1 VHDPGLE
8 VDFTRPSGARIYD
21 YLQGGK
27 DNFAPDREAADRIEA
42 MFPGMSKLVQQ
53 HREFARRAAKWLH
66 GEGVHQFVDV
76 GCGLPLPPTVSQAVP
91 CARVACVASDAVVL
105 AHLRALAAG
114 PRVAVVAG
122 DEADPGSVLAAP
134 ELAEVID
141 LDEPCGVL
149 LAGILSGMDAD
160 AARNAVA
167 GYSAALP
174 PGSAIA
180 ISCVSYADQRAGDQA
195 AEAYRALTGGT
206 YCSHSRET
214 IRSFF
219 EAAGLHLAQCGIS
232 DVRAWWEPV
241 SLAERP
247 VAVLG
252 AVGIVPLPSRRSN
265 TARRSG
271 RVPAPRS

>member
-1 VHDPGLE
+1 MHDPGLE

-42 MFPGMSKLVQQ
+42 MFPGMSKLVRQ
-53 HREFARRAAKWLH
+53 HREFARRAARWLH

-114 PRVAVVAG
+114 PGVAVVAA
-122 DEADPGSVLAAP
+122 DEADPRLVLAAP
-134 ELAEVID
+134 ELAEVIN

-167 GYSAALP
+167 GYAEALV
-174 PGSAIA
+174 PGSAVA
-180 ISCVSYADQRAGDQA
+180 VSCVSYRDQEAGDQA
-195 AEAYRALTGGT
+195 AEAYRAMTGGT

-214 IRSFF
+214 ITGFF
-219 EAAGLHLAQCGIS
+219 KTAGLHLAQCGVS
-232 DVRAWWEPV
+232 DVRSWWEPV
-241 SLAERP
+241 SMSERA
-247 VAVLG
+247 VSVLG
-252 AVGIVPLPSRRSN
+252 GVGIVPLPSRRSK
-265 TARRSG
+265 RPDRK
-271 RVPAPRS
+271 PAS

>member
-1 VHDPGLE
+1 MQDPEAE

-27 DNFAPDREAADRIEA
+27 DNFTPDREAGDRIEA

-66 GEGVHQFVDV
+66 DENVNQFLDV
-76 GCGLPLPPTVSQAVP
+76 GCGLPNRPMVAETVP
-91 CARVACVASDAVVL
+91 CARVGYVASDPVVL

-114 PRVAVVAG
+114 PGIAVVAG
-122 DEADPGSVLAAP
+122 DEADAASVMAAP

-141 LDEPCGVL
+141 FGEPCAILLCGVL
-149 LAGILSGMDAD
+149 SGMSAG
-160 AARNAVA
+160 AAQRAVRGYAA
-167 GYSAALP
+167 GLA
-174 PGSAIA
+174 PGSAVA
-180 ISCVSYADQRAGDQA
+180 ISCVSFADQA
-195 AEAYRALTGGT
+195 AGNEAAAAYKALAGGT
-206 YCSHSRET
+206 FYSHSRAA

-219 EAAGLHLAQCGIS
+219 AAGDLRLAHCGVS

-247 VAVLG
+247 VSVLG
-252 AVGIVPLPSRRSN
+252 GVGIVPLPSRRR
-265 TARRSG
+265 TRR
-271 RVPAPRS
+271 